1 MERDPAPLL
10 VTGASGYVGSRLL
23 PELRRRGHVVRAL
36 ARDPSAK
43 RFPAGVDARQ
53 GDAVSGAGLPAA
65 LAGCRTA
72 YYLIHSMEG
81 PGGDFAARDR
91 QAAVNFGE
99 AAGAAGVE
107 RVIYLGGLEPAGPGA
122 SEHLRSRHEVAE
134 LLRQR
139 VPQLVYVRAAMIIGA
154 DSSSFVMLRDLVSKL
169 PVMITPR
176 WVDTRTQPIA
186 ERDLVRALADL
197 AERGEAPG
205 EVQLGGAE
213 VLTYREMMRR
223 AARAMGRRPPNI
235 VTTPVL
241 SPRLSSY
248 WVSLFTPYEPGLVRP
263 LVDGLSSEMLVRHAP
278 PEGIND
284 APLGFDDA
292 VREALR

>member
-1 MERDPAPLL
+1 M
-10 VTGASGYVGSRLL
+10 
-23 PELRRRGHVVRAL
+23 
-36 ARDPSAK
+36 
-43 RFPAGVDARQ
+43 
-53 GDAVSGAGLPAA
+53 
-65 LAGCRTA
+65 A

-81 PGGDFAARDR
+81 AGGDFAARDR

-99 AAGAAGVE
+99 AASAAGVE
-107 RVIYLGGLEPAGPGA
+107 RVIYLGGLEPAGSGG

-134 LLRQR
+134 QLRQR
-139 VPQLVYVRAAMIIGA
+139 VGELVYVRAAMIIGSG
-154 DSSSFVMLRDLVSKL
+154 SSSFVMLRDLVSKL

-197 AERGEAPG
+197 AERGDVPD

-213 VLTYREMMRR
+213 VLTYREMMRG

-248 WVSLFTPYEPGLVRP
+248 WVSLFTPFDPGLVRP
-263 LVDGLSSEMLVRHAP
+263 LVDGLRSEMVVRTP
-278 PEGIND
+278 PPSGIND